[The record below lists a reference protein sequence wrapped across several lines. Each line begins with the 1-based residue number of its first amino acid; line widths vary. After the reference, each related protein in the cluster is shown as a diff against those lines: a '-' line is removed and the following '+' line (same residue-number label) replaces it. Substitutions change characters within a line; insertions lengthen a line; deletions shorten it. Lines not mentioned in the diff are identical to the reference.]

1 MLKRLLRLTE
11 AVVTDAQVVG
21 CARLHAVEVDGM
33 MEEFQGIRI
42 KLHLKEQRSHLE
54 RQIIR
59 FADGKIGVPDLPYG
73 LSQLLLLQFG
83 DVGQTFLQDRQTFPE
98 SLVIPA
104 AQSEEGEQMFQA
116 QSFIDLLDACLERE
130 EIVRP
135 EFF

>member
-83 DVGQTFLQDRQTFPE
+83 DVGQTFPE

-135 EFF
+135 EFFNRLGV